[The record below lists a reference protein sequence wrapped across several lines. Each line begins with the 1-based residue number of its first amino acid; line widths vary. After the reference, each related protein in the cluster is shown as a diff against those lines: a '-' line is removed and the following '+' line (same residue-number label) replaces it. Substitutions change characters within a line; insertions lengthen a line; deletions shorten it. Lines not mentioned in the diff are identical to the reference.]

1 MNPADLLPPGIEIE
15 DAITGLAGAAAFLT
29 VLAVW
34 YALLLR
40 PVGSRRVKEMAFRRE
55 ALRSGLLAPSRR
67 SDRLVSTDFMRSV
80 VRRLNLERGKKAESM
95 SLRLAQAGWRSNDA
109 LVRYLFCKAVLPLVF
124 GAGAVILLYVLD
136 LYDLDPMV
144 RLVATVAAVIVGGFA
159 PEIAI
164 KNQID
169 KRSAKLRKSLPD
181 ALDLM
186 VICAEA
192 GLSLDALMRR
202 VSEEF
207 ARTGPEL
214 ADELALTSIE
224 LGFLP
229 DRRQALMNLS
239 GRTALPGIRGLVNSL
254 VQSEK
259 YGTPLAQSLRVL
271 SAEFREERMLKAEE
285 KAARLPAMLTVPMI
299 LFILPPLFI
308 VLIGPAIIITI
319 DAMRGV

>member
-1 MNPADLLPPGIEIE
+1 MNPADLLPPGIEVE
-15 DAITGLAGAAAFLT
+15 DAITGLAGISAFLT

-34 YALLLR
+34 YALLSR
-40 PVGSRRVKEMAFRRE
+40 PAGSRRVKEMAARRD
-55 ALRSGLLAPSRR
+55 ALRSGLLAPTRR
-67 SDRLVSTDFMRSV
+67 SDRPLSTDLMRSV
-80 VRRLNLERGKKAESM
+80 VRRLNLERSKKAETM
-95 SLRLAQAGWRSNDA
+95 SLRLAKAGWRSNDA

-124 GAGAVILLYVLD
+124 GAAAVVLLYGFH
-136 LYDLDPMV
+136 LYDLDPVM

-169 KRSAKLRKSLPD
+169 KRSDKLRKALPD

-192 GLSLDALMRR
+192 GLSLDAMMKR

-207 ARTGPEL
+207 ARGGPEL

-239 GRTALPGIRGLVNSL
+239 NRTASPGIRALVNSL

-271 SAEFREERMLKAEE
+271 AAEFREERMLKAEE

-308 VLIGPAIIITI
+308 VLIGPAILITI
-319 DAMRGV
+319 DAMSGI